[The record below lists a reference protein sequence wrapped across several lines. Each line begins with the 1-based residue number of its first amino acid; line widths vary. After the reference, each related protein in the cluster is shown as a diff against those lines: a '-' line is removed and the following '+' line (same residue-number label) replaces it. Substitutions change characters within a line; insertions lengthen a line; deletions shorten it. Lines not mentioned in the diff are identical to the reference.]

1 MALFHRII
9 NLVKKPEPPIEEKT
23 PYTLS
28 IGDIVD
34 ISLSSYTVAGKMFFP
49 QRRETFFTLKD
60 GSSIKYLRVTK
71 REKLDLALYK
81 AIDGRLEDINEIP
94 TTIEMEETLYH
105 MEDQAVGTAHSS
117 GDTPFSSSDE
127 RYLWDFQSDNW
138 KLLRIEWQ
146 SGQMMLYEGDDVL
159 PMDVRIIQS

>member
-1 MALFHRII
+1 MSLFHRII

-34 ISLSSYTVAGKMFFP
+34 LSFNSYTVAGRVLFP
-49 QRRETFFTLKD
+49 QRQEAFFTIKD
-60 GSSIKYLRVTK
+60 GSTIKYLRVAK
-71 REKLDLALYK
+71 REKLELSLYE
-81 AIDGRLEDINEIP
+81 AIDGRLEDINEVP
-94 TTIEMEETLYH
+94 TTIEMEGTLYH
-105 MEDQAVGTAHSS
+105 MEDQAVGAAHSS
-117 GDTPFSSSDE
+117 GDTPFASSSE

-146 SGQMMLYEGDDVL
+146 AGQMMLYEGEDVL

>member
-1 MALFHRII
+1 MSLFHRII

-23 PYTLS
+23 PYSLS

-34 ISLSSYTVAGKMFFP
+34 LSLNSYTVAGRMLFP
-49 QRRETFFTLKD
+49 QRQEAFFTLKD
-60 GSSIKYLRVTK
+60 GSTIKYLRVAK
-71 REKLDLALYK
+71 REKLELSLYE

-94 TTIEMEETLYH
+94 TTIEMEGTLYH
-105 MEDQAVGTAHSS
+105 MEDQAVGVAQSS
-117 GDTPFSSSDE
+117 GETPFVSSNE
-127 RYLWDFQSDNW
+127 RYLWDFQSDHW

-146 SGQMMLYEGDDVL
+146 AGQMMLYEGEDVL